1 MVDHTATGKG
11 GMMAELRLEW
21 TGASREAWQRLLQGA
36 RAALQQGWSYGEALR
51 EGGVPV
57 HRVIAR
63 DGSDRPLACVQVAE
77 RRFLG
82 FARAA
87 FLLRGPV
94 WLVPGAEAIH
104 EAPMLRD
111 IRRRLGRAALIWAP
125 ETGRVFGRRPVIT
138 GYSTSWV
145 DLSRGPEVLRA
156 RLAGKWRNALAQAER
171 WPLEIRAGNAE
182 EIRWLLDR
190 NEEHRRRVGYRGPSR
205 AFLGRLA
212 RHAAEQDALLALL
225 AWKGA
230 EPLAGILVVRHGAAA
245 TYEVGYVSLRGR
257 ELRAKHLLLWR
268 AFELLQHQDVRWL
281 DLGGVATDRAPGIA
295 RFKLGLGGE
304 IATLPGTFLVP
315 CLGWAGGDD
324 SRFQD
329 GSGE

>member
-1 MVDHTATGKG
+1 
-11 GMMAELRLEW
+11 MAEPRLDW
-21 TGASREAWQRLLQGA
+21 TSASREAWQELLQGA

-63 DGSDRPLACVQVAE
+63 DASGRPLACAQVAE
-77 RRFLG
+77 RRFLS

-94 WLVPGAEAIH
+94 WLVSGGEVAH
-104 EAPMLRD
+104 EAAILRG
-111 IRRRLGRAALIWAP
+111 IRRRLGRPALIWAP
-125 ETGRVFGRRPVIT
+125 ETGQAPGKRPVIT

-145 DLSRGPEVLRA
+145 DLSCGPEILRR

-171 WPLEIRAGNAE
+171 RPLEIRAGDAE

-190 NEEHRRRVGYRGPSR
+190 NEAYRRDVGYRGPNR

-212 RHAAEQDALLALL
+212 WHAGESLELLALL
-225 AWKGA
+225 AHEGRT
-230 EPLAGILVVRHGAAA
+230 PLAGILVVRHGAAA
-245 TYEVGYVSLRGR
+245 TYEVGYVSARGR

-268 AFELLQHQDVRWL
+268 ASELLRHQGVRWL

-304 IATLPGTFLVP
+304 VSTLAGTFLV
-315 CLGWAGGDD
+315 CREKNNSW
-324 SRFQD
+324 
-329 GSGE
+329 